1 MANQKFIT
9 VEGGVKKLK
18 TSISTTSGTAT
29 DAGKII
35 ATGSD
40 GRLSNEF
47 LPLGVGVDSITLP
60 AFEIIPANSIV
71 AVFNDA
77 GTHKARLALA
87 NTTTGFSAIGYTV
100 DGATAIGD
108 NVVVYLEGSEYT
120 ITGGVVGQTY
130 FLSDTTA
137 GTVTKVCPTTSGTFI
152 QTLGVI
158 VDTDKLRFEQEL
170 GDIIYID

>member
-18 TSISTTSGTAT
+18 TSISTTTGTST

-47 LPLGVGVDSITLP
+47 LPLGVGVDSIILP
-60 AFEIIPANSIV
+60 AYEVIPANSIV

-77 GTHKARLALA
+77 GTYKIRLALA
-87 NTTTGFSAIGYTV
+87 NTTTGFSAIGYSI

-108 NVVVYLEGSEYT
+108 NVVVYLEGSELA
-120 ITGGVVGQTY
+120 ITGATVGQTY
-130 FLSDTTA
+130 FLSDTVA
-137 GTVTKVCPTTSGTFI
+137 GQTTNVCPTTSGSFI

-158 VDTDKLRFEQEL
+158 VKNNNLRFEQEL